1 MVVNNVEMKGWLCQV
16 RRSLVGG
23 RMGRRVVEGFYIES
37 VIFAI
42 IIKQFIF

>member
-23 RMGRRVVEGFYIES
+23 RMGRRVVEGFYMES
-37 VIFAI
+37 VLFVVNH
-42 IIKQFIF
+42 KQFIF